1 MSAPMPFQFQCQL
14 SRRPHLEKWGLRLK
28 ELVQEDTVVILEVMV
43 GGAAEVVLHLMAKE
57 YNQTVSDARLRLEVQ
72 DVVVEINGERSHA
85 GILRVLQGEVNS
97 LQVLMALADVLL
109 PPGYRENLKEQP
121 FEHGWVLT
129 NLLEE
134 TKGEEISFHQGAF
147 SGVALDDYDGTA
159 EIGSGPFLLHVAER
173 CLTVNCMPPLA
184 PWRTPP
190 PEVEAMQRHLAG
202 DGRKISSLFV
212 ASRYN
217 GLDELA
223 PGYLTLRQ
231 GDYVEVWEAT
241 QAPAQPGERYSCKYV
256 VCRRLDDSASGYCPI
271 DVLQKVDE
279 QDYWEDVENP
289 FVRITAENLGLR
301 G

>member
-1 MSAPMPFQFQCQL
+1 
-14 SRRPHLEKWGLRLK
+14 PHLEKWGLRLK

-43 GGAAEVVLHLMAKE
+43 GGAAEE

-97 LQVLMALADVLL
+97 LQVLMPPEPAAHMTAGPGDAPVCWGRALADVLL

-173 CLTVNCMPPLA
+173 YPTVNCMSPLA

-289 FVRITAENLGLR
+289 FIRITAENLGLR